1 MSILNSNKVISEEA
15 TSKNSIVIFYYPSGK
30 IRAECTYRN
39 NVLEGVSK
47 HFFEDGKVRVK
58 ENYKNGKLEG
68 LSKYYFE
75 NGQVEFEKYFKNG
88 LLKYKN
94 QFDKEGNLINKK

>member
-1 MSILNSNKVISEEA
+1 M
-15 TSKNSIVIFYYPSGK
+15 
-30 IRAECTYRN
+30 
-39 NVLEGVSK
+39 
-47 HFFEDGKVRVK
+47 K

-75 NGQVEFEKYFKNG
+75 NGQVEVEKYFKNG

-94 QFDKEGNLINKK
+94 KFDNEGNLINKK